1 MKWRI
6 RPEMTYREILTKAEQ
21 ILCDRGI
28 DEAKNDAWLLFE
40 YVFKMA
46 RHEYFMKMNDAIPED
61 RKLYDEYLSCIERR
75 GQRVPLQHI
84 TGCQEFMGL
93 DFFVNESVL
102 IPRQDTEILVEKA
115 LEKIELINTEK
126 SKVHDSENIRFL
138 DMCTGSGCIAVS
150 LYSIAR
156 GRGMTGIEAT
166 AVDISKEALEVAVKN
181 AKANN
186 ADDIKFVCSNLFQK
200 FEENTDCG
208 IGIKYDMIIS
218 NPPYIP
224 SKDIDELMPEV
235 KDFEPRLALDGT
247 DDGLKFYKDITK
259 ESVKYIKN
267 GGWLLYE
274 IGFDQGEAVK
284 NIMEQQGYE
293 DVTVIKDLAGLDR
306 VVSGKRTY
314 N

>member
-1 MKWRI
+1 
-6 RPEMTYREILTKAEQ
+6 
-21 ILCDRGI
+21 
-28 DEAKNDAWLLFE
+28 
-40 YVFKMA
+40 
-46 RHEYFMKMNDAIPED
+46 
-61 RKLYDEYLSCIERR
+61 
-75 GQRVPLQHI
+75 
-84 TGCQEFMGL
+84 
-93 DFFVNESVL
+93 
-102 IPRQDTEILVEKA
+102 
-115 LEKIELINTEK
+115 
-126 SKVHDSENIRFL
+126 
-138 DMCTGSGCIAVS
+138 
-150 LYSIAR
+150 
-156 GRGMTGIEAT
+156 
-166 AVDISKEALEVAVKN
+166 
-181 AKANN
+181 
-186 ADDIKFVCSNLFQK
+186 
-200 FEENTDCG
+200 
-208 IGIKYDMIIS
+208 MIIS

-284 NIMEQQGYE
+284 NIMEQHGYE